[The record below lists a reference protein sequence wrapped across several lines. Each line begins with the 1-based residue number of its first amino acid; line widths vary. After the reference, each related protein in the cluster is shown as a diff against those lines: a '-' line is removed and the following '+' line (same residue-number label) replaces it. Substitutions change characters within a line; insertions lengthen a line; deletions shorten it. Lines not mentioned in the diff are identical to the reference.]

1 MQSGRI
7 LATCQFETLNKYYQ
21 SNCLLPITVAA
32 VSNLAHLAVQPV
44 VLAGCLGTSVRF
56 YTSST
61 RALDLVGWGKRI
73 KMAMSV
79 DIYAT
84 Q

>member
-1 MQSGRI
+1 MQSVGI
-7 LATCQFETLNKYYQ
+7 LATCQFHTINRYYQ

-32 VSNLAHLAVQPV
+32 VSNLAKLAMQPV

-56 YTSST
+56 YTTST

-73 KMAMSV
+73 RMA
-79 DIYAT
+79 T
-84 Q
+84 